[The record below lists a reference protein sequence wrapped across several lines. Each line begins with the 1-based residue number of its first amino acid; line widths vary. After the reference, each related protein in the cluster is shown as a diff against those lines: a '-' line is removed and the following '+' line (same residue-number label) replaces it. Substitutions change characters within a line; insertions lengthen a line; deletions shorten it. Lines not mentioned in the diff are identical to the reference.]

1 MYDYAEVELS
11 LLSCFWLNPK
21 LLEETK
27 LEEKHFIH
35 YKRLFVL
42 FQSFYKKFGNLN
54 IESVCN
60 VVKDQYKLMRYI
72 KDVIEKE
79 PLPNRF
85 EMYQSLLLE
94 LYNESKEEKYLREKT
109 FQLANDFYLKN
120 INSKEFKE
128 RFDNLYTHAKEI
140 CKNNWLKIN
149 IMLIL
154 KHKEMNEMKTKE
166 IMGFVIV
173 GIALVGI
180 LLYGA
185 DRVEKIENGEMTLVS
200 QSQMDR

>member
-42 FQSFYKKFGNLN
+42 FQSFYKKFGSLN

-60 VVKDQYKLMRYI
+60 VVKDKYKLMRYV

-85 EMYQSLLLE
+85 EMYQSLLIE
-94 LYNESKEEKYLREKT
+94 LYNESKEEKYLREKS
-109 FQLANDFYLKN
+109 FELANDFYLKN
-120 INSKEFKE
+120 INSKQFKE
-128 RFDNLYTHAKEI
+128 QLDNLYIHAKEI
-140 CKNNWLKIN
+140 CKN
-149 IMLIL
+149 
-154 KHKEMNEMKTKE
+154 
-166 IMGFVIV
+166 
-173 GIALVGI
+173 
-180 LLYGA
+180 
-185 DRVEKIENGEMTLVS
+185 D
-200 QSQMDR
+200 